1 MQRESRCLKLAG
13 MSSVA
18 ENSELLE
25 NFLKQLLPS
34 NVRILVNGAN
44 GWLGKNISESLWN
57 IFGENFSSQVLL
69 TGSRDGI
76 LKLQNGSE
84 LEFYKW
90 TEELI
95 YEFRPTHVIQLAFK
109 TRDHV
114 GEISN
119 EEYVSLNEEII
130 NRALWMISLPSTQG
144 FIHTSS
150 GAALGETASDKLTDP
165 YGYLKKLEESSYS
178 NVCEQN
184 GKSYLGVR
192 VWSTTGRYIKT
203 GGLFA
208 IESLIGQAMS
218 SGDLS
223 INSQGEVWRSYA
235 DAREILLASLIALFS
250 GAQGMFNSGG
260 TTVEIGELAE
270 VVASNAPNSEISI
283 SRISDPEVSANVYTS
298 IEPSIE
304 QILMANDL
312 AYSSLSQQVANTMQ
326 YLTWFGNQ
334 ENIHR

>member
-1 MQRESRCLKLAG
+1 

-18 ENSELLE
+18 ENSELLQ
-25 NFLKQLLPS
+25 NFLKQALPS

-44 GWLGKNISESLWN
+44 GWLGRNISESLWN

-69 TGSRDGI
+69 TGSRNGVFEM
-76 LKLQNGSE
+76 QNGSE
-84 LEFYKW
+84 LKIHQW

-95 YEFRPTHVIQLAFK
+95 EGFKPTHVIQLAFK

-119 EEYVSLNEEII
+119 DDYISLNEEII
-130 NRALWMISLPSTQG
+130 NRALWMIALPSTQG

-150 GAALGETASDKLTDP
+150 GAALGESSTDKLMDP
-165 YGYLKKLEESSYS
+165 YGYLKKLEESCYS
-178 NVCEQN
+178 DTCARN
-184 GKSYLGVR
+184 GKNYLGVR

-208 IESLIGQAMS
+208 IESLISQAIYS
-218 SGDLS
+218 RDLIS

-235 DAREILLASLIALFS
+235 DANEILLAGLIALFT
-250 GAQGMFNSGG
+250 GATGMYNSGG
-260 TTVEIGELAE
+260 TDTEIGELAE
-270 VVASNAPNSEISI
+270 TTASLAPSGTPGINRIKDTTAKASI
-283 SRISDPEVSANVYTS
+283 YTS

-304 QILMANDL
+304 QVLTSHGLRYSDL
-312 AYSSLSQQVANTMQ
+312 QAQVRNTMQ
-326 YLTWFGNQ
+326 YLIWLESQINT
-334 ENIHR
+334 ES

>member
-1 MQRESRCLKLAG
+1 

-44 GWLGKNISESLWN
+44 GWLGKNTSESLWN
-57 IFGENFSSQVLL
+57 ILGEDFSSQVLL
-69 TGSRDGI
+69 TGSR
-76 LKLQNGSE
+76 NGSLRMQTGSQ
-84 LEFYKW
+84 LEIHQW

-95 YEFRPTHVIQLAFK
+95 EGFKPTHVIQLAFK
-109 TRDHV
+109 TRDHA
-114 GEISN
+114 GDISN
-119 EEYVSLNEEII
+119 DEYVSLNEEII
-130 NRALWMISLPSTQG
+130 KRALWMISLPSTQG
-144 FIHTSS
+144 FLHTSS
-150 GAALGETASDKLTDP
+150 GAALGETATDKFTDP
-165 YGYLKKLEESSYS
+165 YGYLKRVEESSYS
-178 NVCEQN
+178 NACEQY

-208 IESLIGQAMS
+208 IESLISQANS
-218 SGDLS
+218 SRS
-223 INSQGEVWRSYA
+223 INIGSPGEVWRSYA
-235 DAREILLASLIALFS
+235 DASEILLASLIALFS
-250 GAQGMFNSGG
+250 GTQGMFNSGG
-260 TTVEIGELAE
+260 TTVEISELAE
-270 VVASNAPNSEISI
+270 VVASNSPSHEISI
-283 SRISDPEVSANVYTS
+283 IRILDPEVGANVYTS

-304 QILMANDL
+304 QILKANDL
-312 AYSSLSQQVANTMQ
+312 AYSSLSQQVVNTMQ